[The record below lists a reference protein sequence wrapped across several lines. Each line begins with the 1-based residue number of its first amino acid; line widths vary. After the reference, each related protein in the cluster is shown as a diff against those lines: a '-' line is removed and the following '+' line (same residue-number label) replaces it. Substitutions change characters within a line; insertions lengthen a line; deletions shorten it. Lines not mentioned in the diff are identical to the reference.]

1 MFSKKFIFETLQ
13 LVKMHMWKG
22 VINKTEKNKVQ
33 FTDWDEL
40 C

>member
-13 LVKMHMWKG
+13 FVKMWKG
-22 VINKTEKNKVQ
+22 VINKKKNKVQ
-33 FTDWDEL
+33 FTDGDEL